1 MTCSQRVAP
10 GVGRPPLRRLDKIA
24 GVAMPQQAFEP
35 EPGGTP
41 ADLPASD
48 RGPTTVA
55 PARRVRRGLIRRD
68 GTRWVVALDGQ
79 RVRVGDLIGM
89 GYLAELLIRPGR
101 PIPALTLAGLGAATR
116 EQAPHELLDDEARA
130 AYTARA
136 QELSIDLAEAEAD
149 NDLIRA
155 ETLRIEVD
163 ALVEQVA
170 SAAGLSGRPRTFTD
184 DAERARTAVRKAI
197 KRAVDV
203 IDDANPAI
211 ADLLRTSVSTGAT
224 CVYTPPVTDPVVW
237 TTTDLPAEG
246 APGLPADRSGPD
258 PRDVDG
264 AVPEARPP
272 APAGPD
278 EPATIGARRRAASRR
293 CFVGRH
299 DEIELVRS
307 ALAADAPSPAVVF
320 VHGPGG
326 VGKTALLAAVA
337 ELAAAMD
344 RRVVR
349 LDMRSVEPSPA
360 GFLAH
365 FGAGLGREGE
375 VATAEV
381 VAGVGRLVL
390 CVDAVDA
397 AEPLDGWL
405 REEFVAGLPAD
416 SFVVLAG
423 RMPPS
428 PEWLADPGWR
438 ELSCVVSLGNL
449 SPADAGRYLDLQ
461 GVEPAL
467 HDQLVEL
474 THGHPLALSLVVDV
488 LEQQPSA
495 ARNGLDLVDA
505 PDVVRMLME
514 RFVGEIP
521 DPRHEHALAVCA
533 YARSTTEDLLRDA
546 LGGDDAGEL
555 LAWLRSRSFIEEG
568 RFGLFPHDL
577 ARDVLDTDLRW
588 RDRAGYEDLHE
599 RVRVHVVDRIRG
611 AEGARRQRLVADLVY
626 LQRRNPAVGS
636 MIDWSRFGLVY
647 ADGLA
652 DGDREQLLAMTEHH
666 QGRAQAKLVRHWIE
680 CQPGAFAV
688 FRQRERSVLGFTA
701 FLRLHEATPAQIA
714 ADPGAAAM
722 WDHVTREWRP
732 RPGDAVTAVRFFVD
746 RAADQRIASQSW
758 TGFVLAHALQ
768 VWTGDLA
775 IDLIGAFHGLD
786 AAPLFDHVDYA
797 RVPGAE
803 FEAGGHHHHVF
814 GHDWRESD
822 VDAWHEL
829 IGHRGVD
836 DASSST

>member
-1 MTCSQRVAP
+1 
-10 GVGRPPLRRLDKIA
+10 
-24 GVAMPQQAFEP
+24 MPQQAFEP

-41 ADLPASD
+41 ADTRAPD
-48 RGPTTVA
+48 RGRT
-55 PARRVRRGLIRRD
+55 RRGLIRRD
-68 GTRWVVALDGQ
+68 GTRWIVALDGQ

-89 GYLAELLIRPGR
+89 GYLADLLVRPGR
-101 PIPALTLAGLGAATR
+101 PIPALTLAGLGAVPHGP
-116 EQAPHELLDDEARA
+116 APHEVLDDEARA
-130 AYTARA
+130 AYAARA
-136 QELSIDLAEAEAD
+136 QELSVDLAEAEAD

-163 ALVEQVA
+163 ALVEQLE

-197 KRAVDV
+197 KRAIDV

-211 ADLLRTSVSTGAT
+211 ADLLRASVSTGAT
-224 CVYTPPVTDPVVW
+224 CVYTPSTADPVVW
-237 TTTDLPAEG
+237 TTTDLPADDERSRPA
-246 APGLPADRSGPD
+246 APSAAAVDADRRRPAAADPGPD
-258 PRDVDG
+258 DAA
-264 AVPEARPP
+264 AVIGPEQ
-272 APAGPD
+272 
-278 EPATIGARRRAASRR
+278 PATIGSRRRAVSRR
-293 CFVGRH
+293 CFVGRD

-326 VGKTALLAAVA
+326 VGKTALLAALA
-337 ELAAAMD
+337 ELAVSME

-365 FGAGLGREGE
+365 FGAGLGRDGD
-375 VATAEV
+375 VVTAEV
-381 VAGVGRLVL
+381 VAGVDRLVL
-390 CVDAVDA
+390 CIDAVDA
-397 AEPLDGWL
+397 VEPLDGWL

-416 SFVVLAG
+416 SFVVMAG
-423 RMPPS
+423 RLPPS

-438 ELSCVVSLGNL
+438 ELSCVVPLGNL
-449 SPADAGRYLDLQ
+449 SSDDACRYLDLQ
-461 GVEPAL
+461 GVDPTL

-488 LEQQPSA
+488 LDQQPAA

-599 RVRVHVVDRIRG
+599 RVRAHVVDRIRA

-636 MIDWSRFGLVY
+636 MIDWNRFGVVY

-652 DGDREQLLAMTEHH
+652 AGDPERLLAMTERH
-666 QGRAQAKLVRHWIE
+666 QGAAQADLVRHWIE
-680 CQPGAFAV
+680 CQPEAFAV
-688 FRQRERSVLGFTA
+688 FRQSERSVLGFTA
-701 FLRLHEATPAQIA
+701 ILRLHEAGPDQIA

-722 WDHVTREWRP
+722 WDYATRELRP
-732 RPGDAVTAVRFFVD
+732 RPGESVTAVRFFVD
-746 RAADQRIASQSW
+746 HEADQRIASQSW

-775 IDLIGAFHGLD
+775 LDLIGAFLGLD
-786 AAPLFDHVDYA
+786 AAPLFDHVDY
-797 RVPGAE
+797 RRLPDAE

-814 GHDWRESD
+814 GHDWRDLD
-822 VDAWHEL
+822 VDAWHDR
-829 IGHRGVD
+829 IGHREVD
-836 DASSST
+836 DATSST

>member
-1 MTCSQRVAP
+1 
-10 GVGRPPLRRLDKIA
+10 
-24 GVAMPQQAFEP
+24 MPQQAIEP
-35 EPGGTP
+35 EPGGRP
-41 ADLPASD
+41 ADIPASD
-48 RGPTTVA
+48 RGPTADA
-55 PARRVRRGLIRRD
+55 PGRWVRHGLIRRD

-101 PIPALTLAGLGAATR
+101 PIPALTLAGLGAAAR
-116 EQAPHELLDDEARA
+116 GPAPHEVLDDEARA

-136 QELSIDLAEAEAD
+136 QELTVDLAEAEAD

-163 ALVEQVA
+163 ALVEQVE
-170 SAAGLSGRPRTFTD
+170 SATGLSGRPRTFTD

-211 ADLLRTSVSTGAT
+211 AGLLRASVSTGAT
-224 CVYTPPVTDPVVW
+224 CVYTPPATDPVVW
-237 TTTDLPAEG
+237 TTTDLPADND
-246 APGLPADRSGPD
+246 PGRPADGPPGDPDGGGPGRPVADGSEPGADDAAGALPTTRPPVLTGPD
-258 PRDVDG
+258 R
-264 AVPEARPP
+264 
-272 APAGPD
+272 
-278 EPATIGARRRAASRR
+278 PATIGARRRAASRR
-293 CFVGRH
+293 CFVGREA
-299 DEIELVRS
+299 EIELVRS

-326 VGKTALLAAVA
+326 VGKTALLAALA
-337 ELAAAMD
+337 ELAASMD

-365 FGAGLGREGE
+365 FGAGLDRDGDG
-375 VATAEV
+375 ASGEV
-381 VAGVGRLVL
+381 VAGVDRLVL

-397 AEPLDGWL
+397 AAPLDGWL

-423 RMPPS
+423 RLPPS

-438 ELSCVVSLGNL
+438 ELSCVVPLGNL
-449 SPADAGRYLDLQ
+449 SPADACRYLDLQ
-461 GVEPAL
+461 GVDPAL

-488 LEQQPSA
+488 LDQQPDA

-546 LGGDDAGEL
+546 LGGGDAGEL

-599 RVRVHVVDRIRG
+599 RVRVHLVDRVRA

-636 MIDWSRFGLVY
+636 MIDWSRFGVVY

-652 DGDREQLLAMTEHH
+652 DGDPERLLAMTERH
-666 QGRAQAKLVRHWIE
+666 QGGAQADLVRHWIG
-680 CQPGAFAV
+680 CQPEAFAV
-688 FRQRERSVLGFTA
+688 FRQSERSVLGFTA
-701 FLRLHEATPAQIA
+701 VLRLDEATPDQIA

-722 WDHVTREWRP
+722 WDHATGAHRP
-732 RPGDAVTAVRFFVD
+732 RPGESVTAVRFFVD
-746 RAADQRIASQSW
+746 HEADQRIASKSW

-768 VWTGDLA
+768 VWAGGLA
-775 IDLIGAFHGLD
+775 VDLIGAFRTLD
-786 AAPLFDHVDYA
+786 AAPLFEHVDYP
-797 RVPGAE
+797 RLPEAE
-803 FEAGGHHHHVF
+803 FEAGGHHHYVF
-814 GHDWRESD
+814 GHDWRDRD

-829 IGHRGVD
+829 IGHREVD